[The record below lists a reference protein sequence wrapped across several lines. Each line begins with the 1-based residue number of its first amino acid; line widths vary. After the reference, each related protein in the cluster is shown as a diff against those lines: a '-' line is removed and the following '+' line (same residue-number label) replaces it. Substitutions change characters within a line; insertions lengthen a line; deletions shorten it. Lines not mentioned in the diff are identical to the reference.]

1 MRTVAMMALRRT
13 PLLPPG
19 WGLGRP
25 SCSGIGAS
33 SVVRAAVSSAGMLLA
48 GGRRSAALQ
57 IAFCS
62 AGHFLLFCAGAQR
75 RPSRTTGGCCR
86 PRSTRLVSPFL
97 VGRTGPG
104 ACVRVCWV
112 VRFGL
117 WVRVLECVLRCSQDG
132 RGRLRARDK
141 MMEEMKERAANAKDH
156 SEREAQEGRSCA

>member
-1 MRTVAMMALRRT
+1 MWTAAMMPLRRT

-33 SVVRAAVSSAGMLLA
+33 TVVRAAVSSAGMLLA

-104 ACVRVCWV
+104 VCVRVCWV

-117 WVRVLECVLRCSQDG
+117 WVCVLECVLRCSQDG

-141 MMEEMKERAANAKDH
+141 MMDEMKERAANAKDH

>member
-1 MRTVAMMALRRT
+1 VLRGMAV
-13 PLLPPG
+13 G
-19 WGLGRP
+19 G
-25 SCSGIGAS
+25 
-33 SVVRAAVSSAGMLLA
+33 AGMLLA
-48 GGRRSAALQ
+48 RGRGSGVAQ
-57 IAFCS
+57 IVFRQLT
-62 AGHFLLFCAGAQR
+62 HFLLFCAGAQR

-104 ACVRVCWV
+104 VCVRVRWV

-141 MMEEMKERAANAKDH
+141 MMDEMKERAANAKDH